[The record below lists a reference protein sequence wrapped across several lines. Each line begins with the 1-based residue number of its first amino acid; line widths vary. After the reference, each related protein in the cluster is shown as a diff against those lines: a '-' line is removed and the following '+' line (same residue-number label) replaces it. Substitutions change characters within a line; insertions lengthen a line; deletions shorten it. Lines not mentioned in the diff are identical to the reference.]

1 VVATFTES
9 TRADGGCVVR
19 LEGEVDL
26 AVADELARV
35 VLGCLD
41 RADDVELDFGEVT
54 FIDSSG
60 LGALVRVR
68 NEATRQGKTLSL
80 VDVGRPTL
88 RLLEITGL
96 QEAFEIRPR
105 ES

>member
-1 VVATFTES
+1 VVATFEEG
-9 TRADGGCVVR
+9 TRDDGGCVVR
-19 LEGEVDL
+19 LGGEIDL
-26 AVADELARV
+26 AVADELV
-35 VLGCLD
+35 TVILGCFD
-41 RADDVELDFGEVT
+41 RADDVEVDFGGVT

-68 NEATRQGKTLSL
+68 NEATARGKRLSL
-80 VDVGRPTL
+80 VDVGRPTT

-96 QEAFEIRPR
+96 LDAFDIRPR

>member
-1 VVATFTES
+1 VATFTEDTS
-9 TRADGGCVVR
+9 ADGGCVVR
-19 LEGEVDL
+19 LGGEIDL
-26 AVADELARV
+26 AVADELATV

-41 RADDVELDFGEVT
+41 RADHVELDFADVT

-80 VDVGRPTL
+80 VDVGRATQ

-96 QEAFEIRPR
+96 QEAFDIRPR

>member
-1 VVATFTES
+1 MATFSED

-19 LEGEVDL
+19 LGGEIDL
-26 AVADELARV
+26 AVADELADV

-68 NEATRQGKTLSL
+68 NEATQRGKTLSL

-96 QEAFEIRPR
+96 RDAFDIRPR

>member
-1 VVATFTES
+1 MATFTEG

-19 LEGEVDL
+19 LGGEIDL
-26 AVADELARV
+26 AVADDLATV
-35 VLGCLD
+35 VLDCLD
-41 RADDVELDFGEVT
+41 RADDVQLDFADVT

-80 VDVGRPTL
+80 VDVGRATQ

-96 QEAFEIRPR
+96 QEAFDIRPR